1 MMQMLDELQIYRKQ
15 QGKGDCMKRYYVR
28 VTDEALKDLESPTF
42 YGWVF
47 GFSGD
52 IKILEPKA
60 AVEEMKKMSAR
71 IVKSKQQECGST
83 PR

>member
-1 MMQMLDELQIYRKQ
+1 
-15 QGKGDCMKRYYVR
+15 MKRYYVR

-71 IVKSKQQECGST
+71 IVKSK
-83 PR
+83 